1 MTIVLVLYRN
11 SAISRR
17 AYECLLGL
25 ASRITGS
32 CAMAHPFTSSLVRL
46 GAKADTLGA
55 CDRQPPT
62 DIHNSTISVSAR
74 LECLSRMVGVVKT
87 FAQYVHTHL
96 LPYAPIVTIIRR
108 NGLLP
113 VVDIPDIVMALLLVG
128 FDLSTTAELRSEI
141 IVSIDV
147 MGLHMPSFSSGSSDM
162 VCPESA

>member
-11 SAISRR
+11 PAISRR

-25 ASRITGS
+25 ASRITVS

-55 CDRQPPT
+55 CDRQPLT
-62 DIHNSTISVSAR
+62 DITISVSAR

-87 FAQYVHTHL
+87 FAQYVYTHL
-96 LPYAPIVTIIRR
+96 IPYPPVLTIVCR
-108 NGLLP
+108 NGLLS
-113 VVDIPDIVMALLLVG
+113 VVDTPDLVMALLLVG

-147 MGLHMPSFSSGSSDM
+147 MGSHMPSSSTGSSDM
-162 VCPESA
+162 VCPKSA